1 MVFLLSGLRSESY
14 NSESR
19 GVTLASV
26 TAKEGKST
34 LCVTVLAPVF
44 QKMES
49 TNNRINLYPVDSA
62 IGFPNTVEPRYN
74 DMPKEQWN

>member
-44 QKMES
+44 QKMDS

-62 IGFPNTVEPRYN
+62 SLVSIIQFTYPLDN
-74 DMPKEQWN
+74 DLSSE